1 MRQKTDKIVLAE
13 HGVVR
18 EEALLAY
25 LNNELGADDVQQMEK
40 LLADDPFAQE
50 ALEGLKQTTRATAA
64 AAVVNINRQVRERT
78 GAKEARIVKLHWST
92 YAWAAVVLGLL
103 IGVGFIMVTFI
114 GNKSQNNIAMNEPAK
129 QENVNLLEEQKPA
142 TPEIV
147 SAAPTTDSAAVSI
160 PPVQSLTD
168 ANAVSPTDVSGKK
181 DAGTTKADNNNIAL
195 NGTSA
200 TVSANNVGAVSTPGT
215 YLMNSTLVADDK
227 GTAPASKPIV
237 NAGRA
242 DSKQTAPEKK
252 VQDNVDMDVITVTG
266 SKYEKSKSKAPAPEL
281 NKDKQVAAY
290 TTQPVVRGG
299 IIEKEEADRVTVI
312 TMDDAMKSFNNQDY
326 KTSSEQFGEIL
337 KQQPN
342 NADALY
348 FGGISDYL
356 NGNTKKSEKNFDKL
370 LKEGNRYAE
379 GSKWY
384 KANILLKKGKKD
396 EAKKLLDE
404 LANSSGSYRE
414 RAIKKK
420 AEIEF

>member
-25 LNNELGADDVQQMEK
+25 LNNELGADDVQQLEK
-40 LLADDPFAQE
+40 LLADDPFAQD
-50 ALEGLKQTTRATAA
+50 ALEGLKQTTRASAT

-78 GAKEARIVKLHWST
+78 GAKEVRTVKLHWST

-129 QENVNLLEEQKPA
+129 QENVNLLEEKNTTPNIVPA
-142 TPEIV
+142 EASV
-147 SAAPTTDSAAVSI
+147 DSSMVVF
-160 PPVQSLTD
+160 PPPQSDLS
-168 ANAVSPTDVSGKK
+168 ANATNTTGIDGKK
-181 DAGTTKADNNNIAL
+181 DANTITANNNGVVL
-195 NGTSA
+195 SGNSSSA
-200 TVSANNVGAVSTPGT
+200 TNTNPAPAASYNYST
-215 YLMNSTLVADDK
+215 MNSTMVADDK
-227 GTAPASKPIV
+227 GTAPATKPVLNAARTESKKLAEETV
-237 NAGRA
+237 
-242 DSKQTAPEKK
+242 S
-252 VQDNVDMDVITVTG
+252 MDVMTVT
-266 SKYEKSKSKAPAPEL
+266 SAKYEKNKAKSKEPAPEL
-281 NKDKQVAAY
+281 KKDKQQVAAY
-290 TTQPVVRGG
+290 TTQPVVRGS

-370 LKEGNRYAE
+370 LKDGNRYAE

-384 KANILLKKGKKD
+384 KANILLKKGKRD

-414 RAIKKK
+414 RAVKKK

>member
-114 GNKSQNNIAMNEPAK
+114 GNKSQNNIAMNEPVK

-142 TPEIV
+142 TSTEQLVP
-147 SAAPTTDSAAVSI
+147 AAGATDSAVVTLDIPTTTTAGSTLPAANANSI
-160 PPVQSLTD
+160 PV
-168 ANAVSPTDVSGKK
+168 
-181 DAGTTKADNNNIAL
+181 NN
-195 NGTSA
+195 
-200 TVSANNVGAVSTPGT
+200 GAVSASPVAAAPAQKDIVTD
-215 YLMNSTLVADDK
+215 NSALNKKANTDDN
-227 GTAPASKPIV
+227 GTAPVTKTPVKQGATIV
-237 NAGRA
+237 YDSYVNGVREENNAGRTDKGVVPA
-242 DSKQTAPEKK
+242 SAER
-252 VQDNVDMDVITVTG
+252 
-266 SKYEKSKSKAPAPEL
+266 KAPAPEL
-281 NKDKQVAAY
+281 KKDKQVAAY

-414 RAIKKK
+414 RAVKKK

>member
-25 LNNELGADDVQQMEK
+25 MNNELGADEVQQLEK

-50 ALEGLKQTTRATAA
+50 ALEGLKQTTRATAT
-64 AAVVNINRQVRERT
+64 AAVVNINRKVRERT
-78 GAKEARIVKLHWST
+78 GAKEGGGATMHWT
-92 YAWAAVVLGLL
+92 AYAWAAAVLGLL
-103 IGVGFIMVTFI
+103 VGIGFVMVMFL
-114 GNKSQNNIAMNEPAK
+114 GNKNDSTLAMNEPAK
-129 QENVNLLEEQKPA
+129 QENINLLEEQKTMATTQEFVPA
-142 TPEIV
+142 AGSADTTTTVIETPV
-147 SAAPTTDSAAVSI
+147 MANGGALVPAGNQSAAPVNNGTLATAPTEQPLKENAATGTANNTGAYKNI
-160 PPVQSLTD
+160 NTD
-168 ANAVSPTDVSGKK
+168 A
-181 DAGTTKADNNNIAL
+181 DA
-195 NGTSA
+195 
-200 TVSANNVGAVSTPGT
+200 
-215 YLMNSTLVADDK
+215 
-227 GTAPASKPIV
+227 GTAPAQKPVVQPGTTVDNLSLRRGVREDNNADKAGNV
-237 NAGRA
+237 N
-242 DSKQTAPEKK
+242 TAATSAER
-252 VQDNVDMDVITVTG
+252 
-266 SKYEKSKSKAPAPEL
+266 KAPAPEL
-281 NKDKQVAAY
+281 KKDKQQTAAY
-290 TTQPVVRGG
+290 TTQPVVRGS
-299 IIEKEEADRVTVI
+299 IMEKEEVDRVTVI

-384 KANILLKKGKKD
+384 KANILLKKGKRD

-404 LANSSGSYRE
+404 LATSSGSYRE

>member
-168 ANAVSPTDVSGKK
+168 ANAVSPTDVNGKN
-181 DAGTTKADNNNIAL
+181 DAGTTKAENNNIAL

-200 TVSANNVGAVSTPGT
+200 TVSANNVGVVSTPGT
-215 YLMNSTLVADDK
+215 YYMNSTIVADDK
-227 GTAPASKPIV
+227 GTAPAGKVPAKQGATNTYGYTPTSL
-237 NAGRA
+237 NDESTDGRTVLKN
-242 DSKQTAPEKK
+242 SAPASAER
-252 VQDNVDMDVITVTG
+252 
-266 SKYEKSKSKAPAPEL
+266 KSPAPEL
-281 NKDKQVAAY
+281 KKDKQVAAY
-290 TTQPVVRGG
+290 TTQPVIRGG

>member
-114 GNKSQNNIAMNEPAK
+114 GNKTQNNIALNEPAK

-168 ANAVSPTDVSGKK
+168 ANAVSPTDINGKK
-181 DAGTTKADNNNIAL
+181 DAVTTKTENNNIAL

-215 YLMNSTLVADDK
+215 YYMNSTIVADDK
-227 GTAPASKPIV
+227 GTAPAGKVPAKQGATNTYGYTPTSL
-237 NAGRA
+237 NDESTDGRTVLKN
-242 DSKQTAPEKK
+242 SAPASAER
-252 VQDNVDMDVITVTG
+252 
-266 SKYEKSKSKAPAPEL
+266 KAPAPEL
-281 NKDKQVAAY
+281 KKDKQVAAY
-290 TTQPVVRGG
+290 TTQPVVRGS

-384 KANILLKKGKKD
+384 KANILLKKGKKE